1 MSTHA
6 QLADA
11 DRAAALKRRTRMTGL
26 ILACAAFGIA
36 LSIWYVRFSA
46 Q

>member
-6 QLADA
+6 HIADP
-11 DRAAALKRRTRMTGL
+11 DRAAQLKRRTRKTGL
-26 ILACAAFGIA
+26 VLACIAFGIS